1 MITVHFSI
9 FACLC
14 TNVYVEKVK
23 ENKTVKEDAS
33 NNFGV
38 PSTNVYETEGGKRTA
53 KSAYIQFFLL
63 FCSFLILDDYF
74 TK

>member
-53 KSAYIQFFLL
+53 KSAYIQKFYTVQFFSH
-63 FCSFLILDDYF
+63 F
-74 TK
+74 